1 MLRAD
6 TKDHPHLS
14 SQRGF
19 NEKIKKSVQKGGSD
33 GGQSQTHQNQGLENS
48 SAELVSGAIH

>member
-33 GGQSQTHQNQGLENS
+33 GGQSQTHRNQGLENS